1 MKTTLSL
8 TSRLAKVE
16 SMRVWKKKDLPGG
29 FKNPIV
35 LSGVLEHNGEDDYL
49 DQCPGGCNECDEVA
63 RVFPHATDP
72 SKRTFICNGDYHSY
86 PCEIEDVAR
95 FYYNPDRMAELL
107 CKALECE
114 GVQKCGD
121 GRLWRLGHS
130 RLKETQGREVVVITE
145 FGADDAKFVKEE
157 IGNENFLLVAAVI
170 RNRPEEDDQFNR
182 RLYCFDELVR
192 WNADGEVRCE
202 LSEFVNRLSVLKKP
216 KTRASNS
223 AHDQRVRDVAKYLK
237 EVAFSMLSFDR
248 DAEKLKDAFKGNGN
262 VENLGEKF
270 HISSSA
276 ISRIVSKRKED
287 GGLPIP
293 QMFFNICTRPIY
305 FYIFADYVQNLKYTV
320 NSRDAD
326 KLYEELVGVVAV
338 RKAEAN
344 IIEKIKAGWKF

>member
-114 GVQKCGD
+114 GVKKCGD
-121 GRLWRLGHS
+121 GKLWRLGHS

-145 FGADDAKFVKEE
+145 FGADDAKSIKDE
-157 IGNENFLLVAAVI
+157 IGNENFLLIAAVI
-170 RNRPEEDDQFNR
+170 RNRPEGDDQFNR
-182 RLYCFDELVR
+182 RLYGFDQLIR
-192 WNADGEVRCE
+192 W
-202 LSEFVNRLSVLKKP
+202 
-216 KTRASNS
+216 
-223 AHDQRVRDVAKYLK
+223 
-237 EVAFSMLSFDR
+237 
-248 DAEKLKDAFKGNGN
+248 
-262 VENLGEKF
+262 
-270 HISSSA
+270 
-276 ISRIVSKRKED
+276 KED
-287 GGLPIP
+287 GELYCLLNEFELRLRELVIPKKRKKRQDRSDREDAVSEYLKKAFYTILSLPTWEERKAAMAATANAAKIGRELGIP
-293 QMFFNICTRPIY
+293 KSVMNEIINTTGKKDMKESEPQFFYDIATDKDY
-305 FYIFADYVQNLKYTV
+305 FVAAEAVVTEKRYATV
-320 NSRDAD
+320 NLTAHE
-326 KLYEELVGVVAV
+326 LYVKIFKEVTT
-338 RKAEAN
+338 R
-344 IIEKIKAGWKF
+344 KIKSELKGDE